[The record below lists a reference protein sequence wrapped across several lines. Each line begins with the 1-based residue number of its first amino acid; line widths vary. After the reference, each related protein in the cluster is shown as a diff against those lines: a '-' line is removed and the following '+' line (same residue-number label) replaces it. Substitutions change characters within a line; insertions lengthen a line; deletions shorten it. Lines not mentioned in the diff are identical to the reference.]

1 MDGGEA
7 TIMKVKKKLDSD
19 SLDEDKILKY
29 LRALDE
35 IVIGF
40 EILKSTGIG
49 KSVNNLRKR
58 GGSIAL
64 LSKALVKKWKSLVPV
79 ENCSPLKK
87 GSPLNTLQSD
97 FKTEHCNVTTTPTK
111 HSQNSPKKEM
121 KVKQKEKLVKDD
133 KRSDHHENKSVKKQK
148 TGTMQLCD
156 LGFVSETRVSSP
168 KKKLKTKHSELML
181 AKPASPTLPS
191 AEEIGASLLPD
202 IQPNYI
208 PQRFP
213 DYLDDSSPRKRK
225 AVSTDIPADLLSSR
239 KSRTQVFSGR
249 RTANRSGVVVSLHEI
264 CIKILIENVEALFD
278 TGGVPFDILE
288 PVLAKCSPAQL
299 WNLEEYNPYFTEDT
313 GPLWKVH
320 CQRDFKETS
329 TMKHDD
335 WRALYLEKHEG
346 REKKLKSIDAKIK
359 ASQAAKQQVRQVKLA
374 YVHTQAKAPPQVRR
388 RQVKHGTGRGFVIAP
403 PSIIRPA
410 RVSSTSSST
419 SAMTSSSRVPIVS
432 ARKPK
437 QTTLMKKVK
446 QMGSMHRSRANS
458 SIIRR

>member
-1 MDGGEA
+1 MDAGES
-7 TIMKVKKKLDSD
+7 TILKVKKRLDSD
-19 SLDEDKILKY
+19 SLDEEKILKY

-58 GGSIAL
+58 GGSVAL

-79 ENCSPLKK
+79 ENCSEIKK
-87 GSPLNTLQSD
+87 SSPLNTLKSD
-97 FKTEHCNVTTTPTK
+97 FQTEHSNISTTK
-111 HSQNSPKKEM
+111 KQSQSSPNKEM
-121 KVKQKEKLVKDD
+121 KLRPKEKLANNLDIQ
-133 KRSDHHENKSVKKQK
+133 ENKTIKKQK
-148 TGTMQLCD
+148 APTMQLCD
-156 LGFVSETRVSSP
+156 LGFVSKAPVASP
-168 KKKLKTKHSELML
+168 KKKMKTKHST
-181 AKPASPTLPS
+181 AVFKPPSSTLPS
-191 AEEIGASLLPD
+191 AEEIGISLLPD

-208 PQRFP
+208 PQPRHL
-213 DYLDDSSPRKRK
+213 DYLDDSPRKRQ
-225 AVSTDIPADLLSSR
+225 AAASTDIIPADLLSSR
-239 KSRTQVFSGR
+239 KSKTQVFSGR
-249 RTANRSGVVVSLHEI
+249 RSASRSGVVISLHEI
-264 CIKILIENVEALFD
+264 CIKVLIENVEALFD

-313 GPLWKVH
+313 GPLWKIH

-329 TMKHDD
+329 STRHDD
-335 WRALYLEKHEG
+335 WRALYLEKHEE

-388 RQVKHGTGRGFVIAP
+388 KQVKHGTGYGVVVAP
-403 PSIIRPA
+403 PSSIPSRI
-410 RVSSTSSST
+410 SSASSVTSPRAAAIS
-419 SAMTSSSRVPIVS
+419 P
-432 ARKPK
+432 RKSK
-437 QTTLMKKVK
+437 QTTSLMKKVK
-446 QMGSMHRSRANS
+446 QMGSMHRSRANT